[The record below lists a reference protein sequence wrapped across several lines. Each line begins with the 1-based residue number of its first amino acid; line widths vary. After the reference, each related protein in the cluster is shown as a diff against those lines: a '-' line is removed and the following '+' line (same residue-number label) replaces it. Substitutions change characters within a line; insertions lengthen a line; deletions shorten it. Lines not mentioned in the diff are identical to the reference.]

1 MKSNQVQQ
9 LDASSF
15 DPGVLSGLAPNSLEA
30 AGLPSDFEGW
40 LSQVEERIKSYA
52 KRTAYAPH
60 WVQGRTPDEAVELVA
75 ADEAAEEIAR
85 VVCELTDGAYLKLSP
100 KHLHYG
106 PRYIKERVLILM
118 QQRI

>member
-9 LDASSF
+9 QYASSF
-15 DPGVLSGLAPNSLEA
+15 APGVMSALGRNSLEA

-40 LSQVEERIKSYA
+40 LSQVEERTKSYA
-52 KRTAYAPH
+52 KRTAYGPH

-100 KHLHYG
+100 KHLQYG
-106 PRYIKERVLILM
+106 ARYIKERVLVLM
-118 QQRI
+118 QHRI